1 MKKLLVLFIFFG
13 LLACSD
19 DDNNSNAINNFNGSW
34 NMDSYLAFT
43 AALPELSE
51 GDITWTIN
59 GNSITVINA
68 VESEYPYILSSG
80 NYTLAVSGNVVRI
93 DNNDFYYSFQG
104 NRMTLTS
111 TGSEVDG
118 PAMVFT
124 RN

>member
-1 MKKLLVLFIFFG
+1 MFFG

-43 AALPELSE
+43 AAIPELSA

-59 GNSITVINA
+59 GNLITVVNS

-93 DNNDFYYSFQG
+93 DNNDYYYSFQG

-111 TGSEVDG
+111 TDSEVDG
-118 PAMVFT
+118 PSMIFT
-124 RN
+124 QN